1 MTQNI
6 RKRLED
12 SKNYSKIM
20 LEISKNH
27 DIPPDLAFACPQA
40 KHKTE
45 SVEEV

>member
-20 LEISKNH
+20 LEIS
-27 DIPPDLAFACPQA
+27 
-40 KHKTE
+40 
-45 SVEEV
+45 